1 MNTKVNMRVGCQIDL
16 SEAAVDA
23 IKTRVVRRVVASV
36 CDDKVKAD
44 KAIGRMQRLANICV
58 AQHGRD
64 GRIGSTIAEVV
75 EGELAREEVI
85 QKGRLADAWIQW

>member
-1 MNTKVNMRVGCQIDL
+1 MRVGRQIDL
-16 SEAAVDA
+16 SEAAIHTVERW
-23 IKTRVVRRVVASV
+23 IVRRVVASV

-44 KAIGRMQRLANICV
+44 KAIGRMQSLANICV